1 MPREYPEYE
10 DESPE
15 ETYRDPL
22 KPFLIALVVLL
33 LLFAAIIVLLYM
45 RLQTAN
51 TRADTLS
58 QELTAVQVQL
68 DDLRAQRAAET
79 PTPTPT
85 EAPTPTPEPTPE
97 PTATPEPTPEPTPT
111 PAPLLRDTIT
121 AEMLGYVYRP
131 ADEFWYDE
139 AKTAAVIPYMLAVH
153 YGPGMDW
160 GENMALNMGDT
171 VEILAKQNGWV
182 LLRTADGRYG
192 WAAGELLRETTDAPA
207 ATATPAAP
215 VNPADPAVPVAPAT
229 AAPMAAPTPDYT
241 EVSNPDLSNKDIRKD
256 PLSALC
262 RERIFFYDGQRRERR
277 QSCSYSLLSGTITV
291 AK

>member
-1 MPREYPEYE
+1 MPRDYPEYE

-51 TRADTLS
+51 SRAETLS

-79 PTPTPT
+79 
-85 EAPTPTPEPTPE
+85 
-97 PTATPEPTPEPTPT
+97 PTPT

-192 WAAGELLRETTDAPA
+192 WAAGELLRETADAPA

-241 EVSNPDLSNKDIRKD
+241 EVSNPDL
-256 PLSALC
+256 
-262 RERIFFYDGQRRERR
+262 Q
-277 QSCSYSLLSGTITV
+277 
-291 AK
+291 

>member
-1 MPREYPEYE
+1 MPRDYREYE

-51 TRADTLS
+51 TRAETLS
-58 QELTAVQVQL
+58 QELAAVQVQL

-139 AKTAAVIPYMLAVH
+139 AKTATVIPYMLAVH

-192 WAAGELLRETTDAPA
+192 WAAGELLRETADAPA

-229 AAPMAAPTPDYT
+229 AAPAAAPAPDYT
-241 EVSNPDLSNKDIRKD
+241 EVSNPDL
-256 PLSALC
+256 
-262 RERIFFYDGQRRERR
+262 Q
-277 QSCSYSLLSGTITV
+277 
-291 AK
+291 

>member
-1 MPREYPEYE
+1 MPRDYPEYE

-51 TRADTLS
+51 TRAETLS

-182 LLRTADGRYG
+182 LLRTADG
-192 WAAGELLRETTDAPA
+192 
-207 ATATPAAP
+207 ATAGPP
-215 VNPADPAVPVAPAT
+215 VSCCAKR
-229 AAPMAAPTPDYT
+229 PTPPRRRQRPPRRST
-241 EVSNPDLSNKDIRKD
+241 PPIRPCRSLPRRQLRRLPRRRIIPRSPIPISNKDIRKI
-256 PLSALC
+256 LSLRCAERGFSFMTGSAAKGGGAALILC
-262 RERIFFYDGQRRERR
+262 CPARSPWQN
-277 QSCSYSLLSGTITV
+277 S
-291 AK
+291 